1 MSFPLALRIVL
12 KNEGGKVDNPHDPG
26 GRTNK
31 GITNRVYRAWKKDPT
46 ADVFNATDQE
56 ITDIYEAWYW
66 KLAGCPFMAEPL
78 ATVAFDTAVNVGVAE
93 FLKLYE
99 RAKEETGP
107 GLAFFLLNQRQA
119 FYAHLVAQE
128 PVLNE
133 FLSGWTKRVNRL
145 RLYCEDTAAQAGGY
159 LPVLKAA

>member
-56 ITDIYEAWYW
+56 ITDI
-66 KLAGCPFMAEPL
+66 
-78 ATVAFDTAVNVGVAE
+78 
-93 FLKLYE
+93 
-99 RAKEETGP
+99 
-107 GLAFFLLNQRQA
+107 
-119 FYAHLVAQE
+119 
-128 PVLNE
+128 
-133 FLSGWTKRVNRL
+133 
-145 RLYCEDTAAQAGGY
+145 
-159 LPVLKAA
+159 